1 MHLHLLASDPT
12 TQQSSSSSSGSGSKS
27 SRSRGRSSVRRLHTG
42 AAAVAESTA
51 QTDLTAS
58 DAGCATVA
66 PVSIAGPGR
75 LARSINGSSVGSH
88 HPHSYYPPYPHHYTH
103 NPHSHSHLQHL
114 QHSHH
119 PHHPHH
125 AAHPSHHSMVTSSTS
140 PTGNG
145 WTTPGDYKG
154 ATAATAPAAPSVA
167 SSVAATASTA
177 AAAAAASV
185 MCEVLPSSSA
195 SVGSSSPT
203 GGASNG
209 TAHSGHSGGGG
220 NSSSTTTTTTTT
232 TGANNNN
239 NNNNNNNAVH
249 QDLLWMERLVLKRQ
263 QEHPGELVRTSNP
276 YFLCS
281 ALPSHWRSNKT
292 LPLAFKVVALAE
304 VGDGTYVTIRAGND
318 ENCCAELRNCT
329 AQMKNDVAKFNDLR
343 FVGRS
348 GRGKSFTLT
357 ITVATSPPQVATYA
371 KAIKVT
377 VDGPREPRSKTS
389 PTGGPH
395 YRALG
400 LGQRPYIDGF
410 PKTLHE
416 LETLR
421 RSAKVAA
428 ATTAVAAAAT
438 AATAV
443 AAAAAASG
451 STTANNSAAGIGGV
465 GVAGGSNGSGSGSGS
480 GAGLVQQ
487 LSSNYSSPNSTI
499 NSDCQIYKPNAP
511 HIQETDLMGAGEWTG
526 SSSSAA
532 AYYHSHAHHP
542 HAHHPH
548 AHHAH
553 AHAHAHAHHLQHQM
567 ALPPPP
573 PPPAAAPV
581 TNGTGGMGM
590 GVGVG
595 VGVGMSMGVGM
606 GMSMNHY
613 GSGYETAS
621 SLDAGNYAAHL
632 PAVLPEMHGHG
643 FATDPY
649 QTAGGYGSSAGAA
662 KSDLENLG
670 GGYGAGAG
678 YNNWSNGYNNYQ
690 YGSCTAA
697 TAQYGGTGAHA
708 AAPPPPPPPPVV
720 LYPQLYSTVN
730 QNQIHLHLHSSE
742 KLEQYLGSAS
752 DQQLTI
758 SSLTGSRSSIEIGL
772 GGAGGGLV
780 GGLTG
785 DQEQQQ
791 QLQQTQEQTS
801 EASNQSYHLGHH
813 NQLPHQQQQAEQGD
827 GVGVGVGVG
836 VEAPRDVEDVGD
848 LTQVWRPY

>member
-1 MHLHLLASDPT
+1 MHLHLLVAANPSPP
-12 TQQSSSSSSGSGSKS
+12 SEPSE
-27 SRSRGRSSVRRLHTG
+27 HTG
-42 AAAVAESTA
+42 SELETRLEAGLETGLELELEGVGLGLGLGEQLGQELVADHCT
-51 QTDLTAS
+51 
-58 DAGCATVA
+58 TVA
-66 PVSIAGPGR
+66 PVSVAGPGR
-75 LARSINGSSVGSH
+75 LGRSINGSGGSH
-88 HPHSYYPPYPHHYTH
+88 HHHHLHHHYAHPYHHAHPYHPAHHPPYPPYPPPAAGG
-103 NPHSHSHLQHL
+103 PH
-114 QHSHH
+114 
-119 PHHPHH
+119 PP
-125 AAHPSHHSMVTSSTS
+125 PSAMVTSSSAS

-145 WTTPGDYKG
+145 WSSTTGDFKGITAVATSVGATGAGGGGGAGGGVATG
-154 ATAATAPAAPSVA
+154 ATAA
-167 SSVAATASTA
+167 
-177 AAAAAASV
+177 
-185 MCEVLPSSSA
+185 EVLAVSSSA

-209 TAHSGHSGGGG
+209 TAHSGHSGHTGGH
-220 NSSSTTTTTTTT
+220 SSSTASNGNNNSNGNN
-232 TGANNNN
+232 GASNSSNNNN

-281 ALPSHWRSNKT
+281 ALPAHWRSNKT

-318 ENCCAELRNCT
+318 ENCCAELRNFT
-329 AQMKNDVAKFNDLR
+329 TQMKNDVAKFNDLR

-410 PKTLHE
+410 PSTKALHE

-428 ATTAVAAAAT
+428 VTTAAAAAAT
-438 AATAV
+438 AATAANAV
-443 AAAAAASG
+443 AAAAAAV
-451 STTANNSAAGIGGV
+451 TPAGGV
-465 GVAGGSNGSGSGSGS
+465 GAGGVAGGT

-499 NSDCQIYKPNAP
+499 NSDCQVYKPNAP
-511 HIQETDLMGAGEWTG
+511 HIQGKQAALIKKSIKLC
-526 SSSSAA
+526 SST
-532 AYYHSHAHHP
+532 AYNINIRS
-542 HAHHPH
+542 
-548 AHHAH
+548 
-553 AHAHAHAHHLQHQM
+553 HQM

-581 TNGTGGMGM
+581 SVGVGVGNGATMGMGM
-590 GVGVG
+590 GVG
-595 VGVGMSMGVGM
+595 MGM
-606 GMSMNHY
+606 GMNY
-613 GSGYETAS
+613 GGYGDSAN
-621 SLDAGNYAAHL
+621 SLEAGQYAAHL

-649 QTAGGYGSSAGAA
+649 QTASGYGVGNSVGGGGSGS
-662 KSDLENLG
+662 KSELDYG
-670 GGYGAGAG
+670 GGYNQA
-678 YNNWSNGYNNYQ
+678 WSNGYQNYQ
-690 YGSCTAA
+690 YGSCLA
-697 TAQYGGTGAHA
+697 TAQYGPQ
-708 AAPPPPPPPPVV
+708 AAPPPQPPPPPPVV
-720 LYPQLYSTVN
+720 LCPQLYSTVN

-742 KLEQYLGSAS
+742 KLEQYLGTAS
-752 DQQLTI
+752 GAEHLTI
-758 SSLTGSRSSIEIGL
+758 GSLTGSSRSSIEIGQDQYHQQVHHHPQQQQQQVHHPQQQQQQQVEST
-772 GGAGGGLV
+772 GEVGGGSGAGGG
-780 GGLTG
+780 
-785 DQEQQQ
+785 
-791 QLQQTQEQTS
+791 
-801 EASNQSYHLGHH
+801 
-813 NQLPHQQQQAEQGD
+813 
-827 GVGVGVGVG
+827 
-836 VEAPRDVEDVGD
+836 VETAREEDVGD

>member
-1 MHLHLLASDPT
+1 MHLHLLVAAKTPPSPAEHT
-12 TQQSSSSSSGSGSKS
+12 GSG
-27 SRSRGRSSVRRLHTG
+27 LETG
-42 AAAVAESTA
+42 LELELEGVGLGLGLGLGSGQELVADQEHST
-51 QTDLTAS
+51 
-58 DAGCATVA
+58 TVA
-66 PVSIAGPGR
+66 PVSVAGPGR
-75 LARSINGSSVGSH
+75 LGRSINGSGGSH
-88 HPHSYYPPYPHHYTH
+88 HHHLHHHYAPYH
-103 NPHSHSHLQHL
+103 HAHPY
-114 QHSHH
+114 H

-125 AAHPSHHSMVTSSTS
+125 PTYPPYPPAAGAPHPPAMVTSSSTS

-145 WTTPGDYKG
+145 WSSTTGDFKGITAVASTATGGGPGGATQGATASTG
-154 ATAATAPAAPSVA
+154 ATAA
-167 SSVAATASTA
+167 
-177 AAAAAASV
+177 
-185 MCEVLPSSSA
+185 EVLAVSSSA

-209 TAHSGHSGGGG
+209 TAHSGHSGHTGGH
-220 NSSSTTTTTTTT
+220 SSSTASN
-232 TGANNNN
+232 GNNNGASN
-239 NNNNNNNAVH
+239 SNTNNNNNNAVH

-281 ALPSHWRSNKT
+281 ALPAHWRSNKT
-292 LPLAFKVVALAE
+292 LPMAFKVVALAE

-318 ENCCAELRNCT
+318 ENCCAELRNFT
-329 AQMKNDVAKFNDLR
+329 TQMKNDVAKFNDLR

-410 PKTLHE
+410 PSTKALHE

-428 ATTAVAAAAT
+428 VTTAAAAAAT
-438 AATAV
+438 AATA
-443 AAAAAASG
+443 AAAAVAVTPPG
-451 STTANNSAAGIGGV
+451 GGGAG
-465 GVAGGSNGSGSGSGS
+465 GVAGGP

-499 NSDCQIYKPNAP
+499 NSDCQVYKPNAP
-511 HIQETDLMGAGEWTG
+511 HIQGADMMGAGEWTG

-532 AYYHSHAHHP
+532 AYYHSHPHHS
-542 HAHHPH
+542 
-548 AHHAH
+548 HAH
-553 AHAHAHAHHLQHQM
+553 AHAHLQHQM

-581 TNGTGGMGM
+581 TVGVGVGNGATMGVGM

-595 VGVGMSMGVGM
+595 MGM
-606 GMSMNHY
+606 GMNY
-613 GSGYETAS
+613 GGYDSAN
-621 SLDAGNYAAHL
+621 SLEAGQYAAHL

-649 QTAGGYGSSAGAA
+649 QTAGYGGGNSGGGSAP
-662 KSDLENLG
+662 KSELDYG
-670 GGYGAGAG
+670 GGYNQA
-678 YNNWSNGYNNYQ
+678 WSNGYQNYQ
-690 YGSCTAA
+690 YGSCLA
-697 TAQYGGTGAHA
+697 TAQYGPQ
-708 AAPPPPPPPPVV
+708 AAPPPQPPPPPPVV
-720 LYPQLYSTVN
+720 LCPQLYSTVN

-742 KLEQYLGSAS
+742 KLEQYLGTATGAEH
-752 DQQLTI
+752 LTI
-758 SSLTGSRSSIEIGL
+758 GSLTGGSRSSIEIGQ
-772 GGAGGGLV
+772 
-780 GGLTG
+780 
-785 DQEQQQ
+785 DQYHQTQQQ
-791 QLQQTQEQTS
+791 QQQV
-801 EASNQSYHLGHH
+801 NHH
-813 NQLPHQQQQAEQGD
+813 PQQQQQVHHPQQQQQQQVESAGE
-827 GVGVGVGVG
+827 VGGS
-836 VEAPRDVEDVGD
+836 VESAREEDVGD